1 MTKNNVLEGKTWN
14 KQWYHIYVCTYKCFV
29 HTFSMK
35 YASSCRYKPRVWQL
49 CYKWEFWPWNIYHV
63 TWEAWNMVV
72 RCKNKLHDQTSSAR
86 CLNAVNVCVTISV
99 TNTRCF
105 TCSVITFYEAL
116 MLNMV
121 LQTINASL
129 CQFCQTRCFSF
140 NLHAQDGPI

>member
-1 MTKNNVLEGKTWN
+1 
-14 KQWYHIYVCTYKCFV
+14 
-29 HTFSMK
+29 
-35 YASSCRYKPRVWQL
+35 
-49 CYKWEFWPWNIYHV
+49 
-63 TWEAWNMVV
+63 MVV

-129 CQFCQTRCFSF
+129 CQFCQTRCFSL
-140 NLHAQDGPI
+140 NLHAQNGPIKSFNEDITTFHSVFYTKFKSILLLKSLYKIANFYWLFHGNNNKIVVRII